1 MELTLVTHDG
11 YVLAKTKGPLDD
23 SAREPFR
30 EQLHPLFAKPNA
42 RLIIDLGG
50 SPRINS
56 QGIGNLVALV
66 ADANT
71 NNSRVIFCNLMPFVA
86 TVISVTRLDR
96 FFEIVASLE
105 EAVKRIS
112 AQG

>member
-1 MELTLVTHDG
+1 MELTLTNHDG

-23 SAREPFR
+23 SARQPFR
-30 EQLHPLFAKPNA
+30 DQLHPLFAAAGTK
-42 RLIIDLGG
+42 LIVDMSG

-56 QGIGNLVALV
+56 QGVGNLVALV

-86 TVISVTRLDR
+86 TVISVTRLDK
-96 FFEIVASLE
+96 FFEIAGTVD
-105 EAVKRIS
+105 EAIARVN
-112 AQG
+112 A

>member
-1 MELTLVTHDG
+1 MELTLATHDG

-23 SAREPFR
+23 SARQPFR
-30 EQLHPLFAKPNA
+30 DQLHPLFAQA
-42 RLIIDLGG
+42 GTRLIIDLGG

-71 NNSRVIFCNLMPFVA
+71 NSSRVIFCNLMPFVA
-86 TVISVTRLDR
+86 TVISVTRLDK
-96 FFEIVASLE
+96 FFEIAGTLNDAIARVS
-105 EAVKRIS
+105 K
-112 AQG
+112 